1 MINFE
6 CAIFCIFVKFLRVVN
21 LIKGRGVSLLVHDP
35 VFSTWNFS
43 TSKLLNYF
51 SVCKFII
58 DRTFWVEIITKN
70 FRNTRCISGF
80 KSFTGRGGGRVIYL
94 GILSN
99 MKIFRKSFT
108 QDKV

>member
-51 SVCKFII
+51 SYVILFIKFII
-58 DRTFWVEIITKN
+58 DRTFYGLKLLQRIFV
-70 FRNTRCISGF
+70 
-80 KSFTGRGGGRVIYL
+80 
-94 GILSN
+94 ILSVSRDLN
-99 MKIFRKSFT
+99 HS
-108 QDKV
+108 QGGEGDV

>member
-1 MINFE
+1 MIVNFE
-6 CAIFCIFVKFLRVVN
+6 RAIFCIFVKFLRIVN

-58 DRTFWVEIITKN
+58 DRTFYGLKLLQRIFVILGVSRDLN
-70 FRNTRCISGF
+70 HSQ
-80 KSFTGRGGGRVIYL
+80 GGEGDV
-94 GILSN
+94 
-99 MKIFRKSFT
+99 
-108 QDKV
+108 